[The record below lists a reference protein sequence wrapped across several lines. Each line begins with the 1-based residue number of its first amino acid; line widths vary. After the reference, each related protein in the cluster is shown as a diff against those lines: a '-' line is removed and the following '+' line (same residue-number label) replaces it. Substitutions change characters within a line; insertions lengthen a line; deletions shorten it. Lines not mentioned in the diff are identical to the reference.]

1 MEKNSTVG
9 NVGTIKGDG
18 WEEALMDGTL
28 NTYTMKQT
36 TNQNR
41 KKLSNSKKNLH
52 DDSFMDSYKV

>member
-41 KKLSNSKKNLH
+41 KK
-52 DDSFMDSYKV
+52 

>member
-1 MEKNSTVG
+1 MVRKQQRGGMREMEKNSTVG

-28 NTYTMKQT
+28 NIYTMKQT

-41 KKLSNSKKNLH
+41 KN
-52 DDSFMDSYKV
+52 

>member
-9 NVGTIKGDG
+9 NVGTIKGGG

-28 NTYTMKQT
+28 NIYIHNE

-41 KKLSNSKKNLH
+41 KK
-52 DDSFMDSYKV
+52 